1 MGIYWEIGHS
11 WTPSHSAVFLIKP
24 VKGVIWICLSIHCFL
39 HIKILLQP
47 VSKNVMTLLL
57 RPLCLAFIC

>member
-1 MGIYWEIGHS
+1 MGIYQEIGHS

-24 VKGVIWICLSIHCFL
+24 VKGVIWICLSTHCFL

-47 VSKNVMTLLL
+47 VSKKVMTLLL
-57 RPLCLAFIC
+57 